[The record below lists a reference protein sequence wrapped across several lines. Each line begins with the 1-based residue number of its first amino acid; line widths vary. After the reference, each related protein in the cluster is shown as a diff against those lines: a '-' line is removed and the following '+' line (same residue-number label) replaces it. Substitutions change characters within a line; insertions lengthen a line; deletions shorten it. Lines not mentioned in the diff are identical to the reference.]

1 MTKLI
6 IRVLNL
12 SLISLFTLVAC
23 KNQDENIQKIGA
35 YGILYKGFETSV
47 EEPSVLS
54 ESEKKRKEVAERFD
68 KEGLL
73 YSAKVVEDRDE
84 EMLIPPGYLKQFA
97 GKEFTVAKTPPK
109 IEFGIVPVKPYFFA
123 EPPKGYYV
131 GPWSNWSQANYY
143 KPTGKFY
150 SSVGDHGQY
159 DAHLYIVEYDPAT
172 KTIKTSAEINRVL
185 GRKSNEFGE
194 GKIHGWMDFY
204 PRNSP
209 NFWFCTYWTK
219 YPEPEEKDYATGY
232 QGGHIMSYNVE
243 TGDITDYGVPMIH
256 ASWPYHR
263 IDTKRGMLYAVGMF
277 GEFLAWDIKEQKT
290 HWAGYLPEGMDWW
303 ERGIL
308 IDEETGMV
316 YTSNRDES
324 DTEKHIIRYDPF
336 KNRFFKLAC
345 HVPKNKV
352 PIKLG
357 IEGGYNHMRAQTAH
371 RGPDDLFWVITL
383 TGELFSF
390 SPGNEEIV
398 KKGINWPG
406 EQRYT
411 SAMARSPEGKYIYY
425 FPGAHGMSFMDG
437 SPMIQ
442 YNTETG
448 ERKVLAFLYPYYN
461 KKYGYTCGGTFS
473 IKLDD
478 KGERL
483 FIQMN
488 GAFIDVEEQMKLK
501 TLDVF
506 GHTSIFLVHIPE
518 SERIE

>member
-1 MTKLI
+1 MRKLI

-12 SLISLFTLVAC
+12 SLIVLFLLTSC
-23 KNQDENIQKIGA
+23 KNQEKNIQKIGA
-35 YGILYKGFETSV
+35 RGTLYKGIETIV
-47 EEPSVLS
+47 EEPAVLS
-54 ESEKKRKEVAERFD
+54 ESEKKKKETAERFD

-84 EMLIPPGYLKQFA
+84 KMLIPPGYIEQFA
-97 GKEFTVAKTPPK
+97 GKEFTIAKTPPI
-109 IEFGIVPVKPYFFA
+109 IEFGFVPVIPKFFA
-123 EPPKGYYV
+123 APPEGYHA

-143 KPTGKFY
+143 SPTGKFY
-150 SSVGDHGQY
+150 TSVGDHGQY

-172 KTIKTSAEINRVL
+172 KTIKTSSEINRVL
-185 GRKSNEFGE
+185 GRKPTEFQE

-209 NFWFCTYWTK
+209 NLWFCTYWTQ
-219 YPEPEEKDYATGY
+219 YPEPAEKDYATGY

-243 TGDITDYGVPMIH
+243 TGDITDYGVPMTR

-263 IDTKRGMLYAVGMF
+263 IDIERGMLYAVGMF

-316 YTSNRDES
+316 YTSNRNES
-324 DTEKHIIRYDPF
+324 DTIKHMIKYDPY
-336 KNRFFKLAC
+336 KNRFFKLDC
-345 HVPKNKV
+345 HMPKNVV
-352 PIKLG
+352 PIKRG

-371 RGPDDLFWVITL
+371 RGPDGLFWAITY
-383 TGELFSF
+383 TGELFTF
-390 SPGNEEIV
+390 NPENEEIV
-398 KKGINWPG
+398 EKGINWPG

-411 SAMARSPEGKYIYY
+411 CSMARSPEGKYIYY
-425 FPGAHGMSFMDG
+425 LPGAHGKSFMDG
-437 SPMIQ
+437 SPVIQ
-442 YNTETG
+442 YNTETD
-448 ERKVLAFLYPYYN
+448 EKKVLAFLYPYYN
-461 KKYGYTCGGTFS
+461 EKYGYTTGGSST

-488 GAFIDVEEQMKLK
+488 GAFIDVEEQMKQEII
-501 TLDVF
+501 DVF
-506 GHTSIFLVHIPE
+506 GHTSIFLIHIPE